1 MLIQLPTPAE
11 SSPSQNEASRQQKL
25 NQHIEEQ
32 TAGASCVQGQEGQG
46 WGWHFGLTDHQRSSA
61 ALSLLCHYITRSTSG
76 PAPFLYQERYV
87 SVAII

>member
-25 NQHIEEQ
+25 SQHIEEQ

-46 WGWHFGLTDHQRSSA
+46 WG
-61 ALSLLCHYITRSTSG
+61 
-76 PAPFLYQERYV
+76 
-87 SVAII
+87 